1 MEILRDY
8 VVANKKFRNDKE
20 FQYDVFMITADD
32 AGNEGVQFVTTS
44 HVHISYSAAK
54 KLPDDLLVKSALFEH
69 YISFGFNLIFNGVR
83 EDGTRA
89 KLATDYI
96 HEDHIELIKS

>member
-8 VVANKKFRNDKE
+8 VVTNKKFRNDKE
-20 FQYDVFMITADD
+20 FQYDVFLITADED
-32 AGNEGVQFVTTS
+32 GNEGVRFVTTS
-44 HVHISYSAAK
+44 YVQISYSAAK

-69 YISFGFNLIFNGVR
+69 YISFGVNLIFNGIG
-83 EDGTRA
+83 EDGTRVR
-89 KLATDYI
+89 LATDYI